1 MKHFY
6 YAATVLLLFQLVTIA
21 QKDSVKTTLSE
32 IVVTATKTETPYYE
46 LGSSVTVIN
55 SEDIS
60 KKQLT
65 TVVDVLREAPG
76 LTVIQQG
83 GPGKLT
89 NVFMRGANPNHTLVI
104 CDGVVLNDA
113 SSTNNAFDFSR
124 LNTNDIEK
132 IEIVRGPQSTL
143 YGSDAIAGVINIITK
158 HGYGRPQYSFSGET
172 GSNNYYRGN
181 FSALGELEKVNYSFQ
196 LSRSTTDGISASDS
210 RYSNNE
216 KDGYSNTSFTSNL
229 GYDFS
234 PNAKLS
240 LIYKYTKA
248 NSGLDQ
254 SGKYG
259 DDPNYTYNS
268 EEQLFNGRLYLTL
281 LDGIWQAQFNASYN
295 KSFNHSLDLPDAVRP
310 NTSADGYYKFQRA
323 KYDWQNNIRLTN
335 NNIITLG
342 VETQSDTASSS
353 YLSTSDYGPYNSIF
367 PAKAIRTTSTYVQD
381 QVSIANSLFATA
393 GIRYDKNQMFGG
405 VTTFRIAPAY
415 LIRLTNTKIKM
426 SYGTGF
432 KAPSLFYLFDPLFGN
447 PNLQPEKSTG
457 WDAGIEQYFDNGN
470 ILFGVTYFNLKFKD
484 MFGYDSNYREIN
496 IAKASSYGLE
506 LTASLLNIG
515 NYSFNTSY
523 TYTKTNDD
531 YNDGSGDYNKPLLR
545 RPENQVSF
553 NMNYRFNEKFNTNF
567 QLNYVGKRWDKDF
580 TDEFNPVRVELPDY
594 MLINLAASY
603 KLFSYLE
610 FNAKIENLLDKK
622 YEEILYY
629 GTLGRSFYAGVSFTL

>member
-6 YAATVLLLFQLVTIA
+6 YSAAVLLLFQLVTIA

-55 SEDIS
+55 SDDIS

-158 HGYGRPQYSFSGET
+158 HGTGRPQYSFSGET

-181 FSALGELEKVNYSFQ
+181 FSSLGELDKVNYSFQ
-196 LSRSTTDGISASDS
+196 LSRSTTDGISAADS
-210 RYSNNE
+210 RYGNNE
-216 KDGYSNTSFTSNL
+216 KDSYSNTSFTSNL

-234 PNAKLS
+234 PDVKLS

-268 EEQLFNGRLYLTL
+268 EEQLFNGRLYLSL
-281 LDGIWQAQFNASYN
+281 LNGIWQAQFNASYN
-295 KSFNHSLDLPDAVRP
+295 KSFNHSLDLTDAVRP
-310 NTSADGYYKFQRA
+310 NTSADGYYKFQRV
-323 KYDWQNNIRLTN
+323 KYDWQNNFRIIN
-335 NNIITLG
+335 NNTITLG
-342 VETQSDTASSS
+342 IETQSDTASSS

-381 QVSIANSLFATA
+381 QVNIDNSFFATA

-545 RPENQVSF
+545 RPENQISF
-553 NMNYRFNEKFNTNF
+553 NMNYRFNEKLNSNF
-567 QLNYVGKRWDKDF
+567 QMNYVGKRWDKDF

-594 MLINLAASY
+594 LLINLVASY

-610 FNAKIENLLDKK
+610 FNARIENLLDKK

>member
-1 MKHFY
+1 MKYFY
-6 YAATVLLLFQLVTIA
+6 QFATVFLLFQLITIA
-21 QKDSVKTTLSE
+21 QKDSVKTNLSE

-46 LGSSVTVIN
+46 LGSSVTIFN
-55 SEDIS
+55 SDEIS

-76 LTVIQQG
+76 LSVIQQG

-89 NVFMRGANPNHTLVI
+89 NVFMRGSNPYHTLVI
-104 CDGVVLNDA
+104 CDGVVMNDA
-113 SSTNNAFDFSR
+113 SSTDNAFDFSR

-158 HGYGRPQYSFSGET
+158 HGSGSPQYSFSGES

-181 FSALGELEKVNYSFQ
+181 LSALGKLEKINYSFQ
-196 LSRSTTDGISASDS
+196 LSRSTTGGVSAADS
-210 RYSNNE
+210 RYGNNE
-216 KDGYSNTSFTSNL
+216 KDSYSNTSFTSNL

-234 PNAKLS
+234 PDAKLS

-254 SGKYG
+254 DGKYG
-259 DDPNYTYNS
+259 DDPNYTYHA
-268 EEQLFNGRLYLTL
+268 EDQLFTGKFDYSIF
-281 LDGIWQAQFNASYN
+281 DGIWQAQFSASYN
-295 KSFNHSLDLPDAVRP
+295 KSLNHSLDLPDAVRP
-310 NTSADGYYKFQRA
+310 NTSANGYYKFQRM
-323 KYDWQNNIRLTN
+323 KYDWQNNLRLIKDNT
-335 NNIITLG
+335 ITLG
-342 VETQSDTASSS
+342 IETQSDTASSS

-367 PAKAIRTTSTYVQD
+367 PVKSIRTTSAYIQD
-381 QVSIANSLFATA
+381 QISLGNSLFATA

-405 VTTFRIAPAY
+405 VTTYRIAPAY
-415 LIRLTNTKIKM
+415 LISSINTKIKM

-432 KAPSLFYLFDPLFGN
+432 KAPSLFYLYAPIFGN
-447 PNLQPEKSTG
+447 PNLKPETSKG
-457 WDAGIEQYFDNGN
+457 WDAGFEQYFDYGN
-470 ILFGVTYFNLKFKD
+470 IVIGATYFNLKFED
-484 MFGYDSNYREIN
+484 MFGYDSNYKEVN

-506 LTASLLNIG
+506 LTASLLNIR
-515 NYSFNTSY
+515 NFSLNTSY

-531 YNDGSGDYNKPLLR
+531 YNNGSGDYNKPLLR
-545 RPENQVSF
+545 RPENQISF
-553 NMNYRFNEKFNTNF
+553 NLNYRFSEQFNTNF

-580 TDEFNPVRVELPDY
+580 TDEYNPVRVELPDY

-603 KLFSYLE
+603 KLFSFIELT
-610 FNAKIENLLDKK
+610 ARIENLLDKK

-629 GTLGRSFYAGVSFTL
+629 GTLGRAFYAGINFTL